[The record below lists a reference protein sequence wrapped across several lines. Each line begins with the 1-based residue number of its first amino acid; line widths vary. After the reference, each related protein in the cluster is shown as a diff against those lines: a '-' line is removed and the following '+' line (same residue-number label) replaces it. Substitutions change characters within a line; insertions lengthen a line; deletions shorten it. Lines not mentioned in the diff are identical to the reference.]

1 MDMQKLIDAMS
12 ETGRRERSR
21 YHLTLGGAIKA
32 MDGLPAEMLV
42 EFDRGGAP
50 DGAHSYRGYYSDL
63 AFETTG
69 APITVAGF
77 LNQCRA
83 ALGRTFEGYKGGDFA
98 MKDDTPLWCAAYGC
112 TGLAIMGPVMGDG
125 KLILTTKEID

>member
-32 MDGLPAEMLV
+32 LEGMPPELPV
-42 EFDRGGAP
+42 EFDRGGSP
-50 DGAHSYRGYYSDL
+50 ESAHSYRGYYSDL
-63 AFETTG
+63 AFDVTAG
-69 APITVAGF
+69 PVTVSDF
-77 LNQCRA
+77 LDQLRQ

-98 MKDDTPLWCAAYGC
+98 MKDDTPLWCASYGC
-112 TGLAIMGPVMGDG
+112 CGAAIMGPVTGDG
-125 KLILTTKEID
+125 KLILATKEID